1 MTVPAF
7 TVERQVGAA
16 LLRYQIEKGIATTGG
31 AVAHILI
38 AYLAEHRYF
47 QRSLLKLATEMQSYV
62 NAFPVACSQI
72 EY

>member
-1 MTVPAF
+1 MIVPAF
-7 TVERQVGAA
+7 NIERQVAAA

-47 QRSLLKLATEMQSYV
+47 
-62 NAFPVACSQI
+62 
-72 EY
+72 